1 MSIYIYIFVCVCI
14 YIYIRMYIYIYVYVC
29 MYMCFFKGFIQQ
41 NFHLQCS
48 TGVAVIGTA
57 IPKEKK
63 HINEAAK
70 SQDMVVYTK
79 QYPRDTHVKNRGL
92 EHHPT
97 KKGISSPT

>member
-1 MSIYIYIFVCVCI
+1 M
-14 YIYIRMYIYIYVYVC
+14 YVC
-29 MYMCFFKGFIQQ
+29 MYVYVFFQRVYPAKFPSPMLNGRRC
-41 NFHLQCS
+41 NWDRH
-48 TGVAVIGTA
+48 
-57 IPKEKK
+57 PERKK